1 MNKGRDTVQ
10 THTTLDINAVDGVIR
25 ILHTVG
31 TCYTCNRRAEKIA
44 LFFADTGQVIKCEI
58 VVLIQAYPQVVN
70 RIWERFQFIGRRVYD
85 FLDDSGK
92 GALTG
97 AVCSVDTDRRESD
110 VRVEAGDKINL
121 EQELFLW
128 REVQIAVDSV
138 KSFLSA
144 AVNRRYLF
152 NRPRLSETSGRCYL
166 RFASLF
172 HLLQRTFR
180 SVSRKS
186 PIYRVRQFGTLPL
199 PTEVPSHDF
208 PCTVSNSG

>member
-10 THTTLDINAVDGVIR
+10 THTTLDINAVDGVIC

-58 VVLIQAYPQVVN
+58 VVLIQSYPQVVN

-92 GALTG
+92 GTFTG
-97 AVCSVDTDRRESD
+97 AVRAVDADRREGD
-110 VRVEAGDKINL
+110 IRVETGDKINL

-144 AVNRRYLF
+144 AVNRHYLF
-152 NRPRLSETSGRCYL
+152 NFVRAFQKHRVDVIYDSPAFFIYYNALSVL
-166 RFASLF
+166 
-172 HLLQRTFR
+172 
-180 SVSRKS
+180 
-186 PIYRVRQFGTLPL
+186 
-199 PTEVPSHDF
+199 
-208 PCTVSNSG
+208 